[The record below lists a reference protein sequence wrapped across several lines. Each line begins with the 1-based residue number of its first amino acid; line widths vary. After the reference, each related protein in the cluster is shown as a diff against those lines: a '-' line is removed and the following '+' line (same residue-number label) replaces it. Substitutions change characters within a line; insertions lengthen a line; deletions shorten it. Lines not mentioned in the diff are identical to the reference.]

1 VDCEPRASDD
11 AAPDIGADE
20 TSLTSDPTLAV
31 DTPSQFAQAAQQ
43 MSREFAHY
51 SAQAVARATT
61 NPWLA
66 GLGVI
71 LLILAGG
78 LAFALMR
85 VLHVR
90 Q

>member
-1 VDCEPRASDD
+1 MKPLRPPLNANCQVSR
-11 AAPDIGADE
+11 
-20 TSLTSDPTLAV
+20 LDPS
-31 DTPSQFAQAAQQ
+31 TPQFAQATQQ
-43 MSREFAHY
+43 MGREFAHY